1 MKLITDNKRDV
12 AVTPY
17 DSRCMAIVREHGDF
31 AAFQSRYC
39 PANMVQI
46 AYDAE
51 NRPDA
56 PSLVLLLKT
65 YGNGCMEKNLSLFL
79 VAVVKNLKLDNVDFT
94 GITTIAKLITQNDT
108 ARRLK
113 YPFIVLFFVKVMQ
126 GEYNVYAFKPHQ
138 VMKAFR
144 EYSEQAIRMQATML
158 EEEERRIE
166 ALEDEGRVTMSWS
179 ELAALRGIDEASP
192 IEELIKD
199 TEQ

>member
-1 MKLITDNKRDV
+1 MKLITENNRDI
-12 AVTPY
+12 AATPY
-17 DSRCMAIVREHGDF
+17 DRRCMEIVARHGDF
-31 AAFQSRYC
+31 AAFQGKYC
-39 PANMVQI
+39 PANMLEIVQSLNHYI
-46 AYDAE
+46 
-51 NRPDA
+51 DA
-56 PSLVLLLKT
+56 PSLVMLLKT
-65 YGNGCMEKNLSLFL
+65 YGSANIVKNLALFL
-79 VAVVKNLKLDNVDFT
+79 VAVVKNLKLDSVDFAD
-94 GITTIAKLITQNDT
+94 INTIATLMTQNDT